1 MTAWSFTSGKANHR
15 YATFSLL
22 IQRIDLNY
30 PVPIRRLEEV
40 QLVRVQVKAVARWV
54 VVPVSV
60 QVEVVVQLVRV
71 QVEIAVQVREEV
83 RLALSAVVVPVA
95 EAPVRLAGQVV
106 AALRARRPEPR
117 CW

>member
-1 MTAWSFTSGKANHR
+1 VTGWSFTSGKANHH

-30 PVPIRRLEEV
+30 PVPIRRSAELQLAV
-40 QLVRVQVKAVARWV
+40 QLPRVQVEAVARWV
-54 VVPVSV
+54 VVPVS
-60 QVEVVVQLVRV
+60 V

-83 RLALSAVVVPVA
+83 RLALSAVAVPVA
-95 EAPVRLAGQVV
+95 VVPVRLAGQVAVV
-106 AALRARRPEPR
+106 AALAAGRPESQ

>member
-1 MTAWSFTSGKANHR
+1 VTAWSFTSGKANHR

-30 PVPIRRLEEV
+30 PVPVRRLAEV
-40 QLVRVQVKAVARWV
+40 QLAVQLAR
-54 VVPVSV
+54 V
-60 QVEVVVQLVRV
+60 QVEVVVVQLIRV

-95 EAPVRLAGQVV
+95 ETPVRLAGQVGVV
-106 AALRARRPEPR
+106 AALPARQPESR